1 MNNQISNGSFSTSN
15 EGIQRMIEMSTAM
28 HRSIQM
34 VIAQSTLYLP
44 VNTIKAYSARQ
55 EEWKSSIIAYAKDK
69 LKASILSTMK
79 ANLF

>member
-15 EGIQRMIEMSTAM
+15 EDIQRMVEMSTAM

-55 EEWKSSIIAYAKDK
+55 EE
-69 LKASILSTMK
+69 
-79 ANLF
+79 